1 MEQKRAIETVLPE
14 RTARDS
20 LGEVRIPANVYY
32 GAQTQRAVDNFPIS
46 GRPLPPTLIRALGLV
61 KQAAARVN
69 RELGLL
75 DAEKAKLIEQAA
87 AEVAQGL
94 LDSEFPVDIF
104 QTGSGTSSNMNA
116 NEVIANRAIEL
127 GGGQV
132 GKDTFIHPNDH
143 VNFGQSSN
151 DVFPTAMH
159 VAAVL
164 EIERE
169 LLPALR
175 LLHETLE
182 ERAEEFD
189 DVVKIGR
196 THLMDAT
203 PIRLGQ
209 EFSGYASQIEH
220 GIERVEAVLPDL
232 RELAIGGTAVG
243 TGLNTHP
250 EFGRRV
256 AEALSDLT
264 GTQFVEARNHFEA
277 QASRDAY
284 VWASGAL
291 NTVAASLMKIANDI
305 RLLASG
311 PRTGLGELLL
321 PAVQPGSSIMPG
333 KVNPVIC
340 ESVVQVAAQVTAN
353 HVAVT
358 LGGQWGQLDLNAMM
372 PLMAVNLLE
381 SIQLLAR
388 ASHVFV
394 EKALKGLVVNRDVC
408 EGYVERST
416 SLVTALNPLIG
427 YDKAAEIALT
437 AFEQNRPVR
446 EVAYEMSGLSK
457 EEVDAAISPRAQT
470 EPGL

>member
-1 MEQKRAIETVLPE
+1 MEQKQAIQNILPE

-32 GAQTQRAVDNFPIS
+32 GAQTQRAVENFPIS
-46 GRPLPPTLIRALGLV
+46 GQPLPPTLLRALGLV
-61 KQAAARVN
+61 KQAAAQVN

-75 DAEKAKLIEQAA
+75 DSEKAALIEQAA

-94 LDSEFPVDIF
+94 LDAEFPVDIF

-127 GGGQV
+127 GGGQI
-132 GKDTFIHPNDH
+132 GRDTFIHPNDH

-175 LLHETLE
+175 LLQETLE
-182 ERAEEFD
+182 AKAREFD

-220 GIERVEAVLPDL
+220 GIERVEAVLPHL

-250 EFGRRV
+250 EFGRR
-256 AEALSDLT
+256 
-264 GTQFVEARNHFEA
+264 
-277 QASRDAY
+277 
-284 VWASGAL
+284 
-291 NTVAASLMKIANDI
+291 
-305 RLLASG
+305 
-311 PRTGLGELLL
+311 
-321 PAVQPGSSIMPG
+321 
-333 KVNPVIC
+333 
-340 ESVVQVAAQVTAN
+340 ES
-353 HVAVT
+353 
-358 LGGQWGQLDLNAMM
+358 
-372 PLMAVNLLE
+372 E
-381 SIQLLAR
+381 I
-388 ASHVFV
+388 
-394 EKALKGLVVNRDVC
+394 
-408 EGYVERST
+408 
-416 SLVTALNPLIG
+416 LI
-427 YDKAAEIALT
+427 K
-437 AFEQNRPVR
+437 
-446 EVAYEMSGLSK
+446 S
-457 EEVDAAISPRAQT
+457 
-470 EPGL
+470 